1 LRFSSGFF
9 SIGSEMNGT
18 RLPHV
23 MFVADKLGYPGG
35 VSYGITTYCLN
46 VLPALVATGVP
57 LTACFFREPHP
68 AGEALEA
75 LGVRTVFLSARKF
88 DPTVLRSLVSL
99 ARKHRSEILHAAG
112 YASTLMARLT
122 TRFLPARAVLHAHD
136 LHRPGLAIRALEA
149 ALSRHS
155 DTGVCVSHAAR
166 EVAAAVYRLPPEN
179 VRVIHN
185 GIDIDRFR
193 DILPG
198 ARARV
203 RAELGIPS
211 AAPVIG
217 IVARIYAVKG
227 HRALIAMMPEVLTDL
242 PDARLLIVGDG
253 PDRSSCEAMVDKLG
267 LRQRVIFTGQRE
279 DVAELLCGC
288 DAFAMPSDSEGL
300 PMSAIE
306 SLAMGVPVV
315 GYDVGGVSE
324 VVHHGYTGCL
334 VEHGDTAAFV
344 LALISLL
351 KNPLTHAAWSENA
364 RAAADRFGIARHVR
378 QLVDL
383 YTELATGG
391 VRR

>member
-1 LRFSSGFF
+1 
-9 SIGSEMNGT
+9 MNGA

-35 VSYGITTYCLN
+35 VSYGITTYCLH
-46 VLPALVATGVP
+46 VLPALVKAGVP
-57 LTACFFREPHP
+57 LTACFFRGPHP

-88 DPTVLRSLVSL
+88 DPMVLRPLMAL
-99 ARKHRSEILHAAG
+99 AREHRCEILHAAG

-122 TRFLPARAVLHAHD
+122 TRFLPARTVLHAHD
-136 LHRPGLAIRALEA
+136 LHRPGLAVRLLEA

-155 DTGVCVSHAAR
+155 DTGVCVSAAAR
-166 EVAAAVYRLPPEN
+166 EMAATVYHLPPER

-193 DILPG
+193 DISPG

-217 IVARIYAVKG
+217 IVARIYTVKG
-227 HRALIAMMPEVLTDL
+227 HKALIAMMPEVLKAL

-253 PDRSSCEAMVDKLG
+253 PDRSTCEAVVDRLG
-267 LRQRVIFTGQRE
+267 LREGVIFTGQRE
-279 DVAELLCGC
+279 DVAELLCAF

-324 VVHHGYTGCL
+324 VVHHGHTGCL
-334 VEHGDTAAFV
+334 VEHGDTSAFV
-344 LALISLL
+344 LALVSLL
-351 KNPLTHAAWSENA
+351 KDPVTRAAWSENA
-364 RAAADRFGIARHVR
+364 RAAAGRFGISDHVR

-383 YTELATGG
+383 YAELATGN
-391 VRR
+391 RECDRAA